1 MKCRQNSKNVYT
13 IYVAKSAA
21 IRYNIST
28 EENINILNVKVS
40 VILEGNRFNC
50 LSILQ

>member
-28 EENINILNVKVS
+28 EENINILSKS
-40 VILEGNRFNC
+40 KCYIRKE
-50 LSILQ
+50 